1 MYRRRTHSIEISNRN
16 FGSAPCSVRH
26 CSTRLSLSSKHRII
40 TIIFH
45 FSIPLRCFP
54 KVFISL
60 NMKYLVRFRTTATKK
75 RIPLL
80 PVFAFFARRRFA
92 SICVFRRRWCCCCY
106 RRCWKVAFIS
116 TTLAHTNWHSILTIV
131 LHSYGMPFMWFT
143 DADNKLLHTW
153 IRYSTTAILM
163 PEQNK
168 KTLNAAQRV
177 RTKWKEKNG

>member
-1 MYRRRTHSIEISNRN
+1 MYRSRTHSIEISNRN
-16 FGSAPCSVRH
+16 FGSALCSARH
-26 CSTRLSLSSKHRII
+26 CSLSNKHRII

-45 FSIPLRCFP
+45 FSIPHRCFP

-60 NMKYLVRFRTTATKK
+60 NMKYLVRFSNNKK
-75 RIPLL
+75 KHIPLL
-80 PVFAFFARRRFA
+80 PVFAFFARLVVLLTPV
-92 SICVFRRRWCCCCY
+92 SVFRRRWCCCCY

-168 KTLNAAQRV
+168 AKKSLNGAQRV
-177 RTKWKEKNG
+177 RTKWKEKNE